1 MAKSMRIQI
10 EVDVHAVT
18 CPGVWFACKSP
29 VYLSICFLGFHVR
42 TKPFP
47 ANFPLLFAD
56 KFIFEK
62 TFPGKRG
69 NSRLQIGSLTFDRS
83 HPVVGRLSFYLDIFL
98 CRCVDPAAVDSYLG
112 APAPLCGASARGVAW
127 SRAHGPSGLGHF
139 RDFGQ

>member
-62 TFPGKRG
+62 TFPGKRR
-69 NSRLQIGSLTFDRS
+69 NSRLHCGSLTS
-83 HPVVGRLSFYLDIFL
+83 IPCYCWTSFYHRNLDIFV
-98 CRCVDPAAVDSYLG
+98 CRCVDPAAVDSHFG
-112 APAPLCGASARGVAW
+112 APAPLCGASARGIAW
-127 SRAHGPSGLGHF
+127 SRAHSPSGLGHF